1 MLGIGLGKLFLLV
14 LLILVIWYGFK
25 YVNRAEEVRQTFKRA
40 ARDAAARSQ
49 ARAQGRGQART
60 QARRGGPAIKAE
72 DMVKCRACGV
82 YVTASGASNC
92 GRADCPW

>member
-1 MLGIGLGKLFLLV
+1 MPIGKLL
-14 LLILVIWYGFK
+14 LLIVFILAIWYGFK
-25 YVNRAEEVRQTFKRA
+25 YVSRVEEIRQSFKRA

-49 ARAQGRGQART
+49 TRAQGRDQART

>member
-49 ARAQGRGQART
+49 ARTQGRGQART

>member
-1 MLGIGLGKLFLLV
+1 MLGISLGKLFLLV

-25 YVNRAEEVRQTFKRA
+25 YVNRVEEIRQAFRKA
-40 ARDAAARSQ
+40 ARDAAARSN
-49 ARAQGRGQART
+49 
-60 QARRGGPAIKAE
+60 ARRGTPAIKAE

-92 GRADCPW
+92 GRPDCPW

>member
-25 YVNRAEEVRQTFKRA
+25 YVNRVEEIRRTLKRA
-40 ARDAAARSQ
+40 AREAASRSAAR
-49 ARAQGRGQART
+49 RT
-60 QARRGGPAIKAE
+60 PTLKAE
-72 DMVKCRACGV
+72 DMVKCRSCGV
-82 YVTASGASNC
+82 YVTVTGATNC